1 MRGKNLHE
9 KFGLYNIRIDIKK
22 FWEVAETLPDV
33 EVNGKMINES
43 LFLNLRYDSDGNLKN
58 TFSDISKMLN
68 LTYNQAQYQVERA
81 FRHMLHPY
89 RATKYLGK
97 KISENKWVNKNGF

>member
-9 KFGLYNIRIDIKK
+9 KFGLKGITFDIKK
-22 FWEVAETLPDV
+22 FWEVAETLPKV

-43 LFLNLRYDSDGNLKN
+43 LFLQLRYDSAGNIKN
-58 TFSDISKMLN
+58 SVSDISKTLN
-68 LTYNQAQYQVERA
+68 MTYNQAHYHVERA

-89 RATKYLGK
+89 RATKYLEK
-97 KISENKWVNKNGF
+97 KSET

>member
-9 KFGLYNIRIDIKK
+9 RFRLKAIAFDIKK

-43 LFLNLRYDSDGNLKN
+43 LFLHLRYDSDGNLKN

-68 LTYNQAQYQVERA
+68 LTYNQAHYHVERA
-81 FRHMLHPY
+81 FRQMLHPY
-89 RATKYLGK
+89 RATKYLAEKNQK
-97 KISENKWVNKNGF
+97 KSG